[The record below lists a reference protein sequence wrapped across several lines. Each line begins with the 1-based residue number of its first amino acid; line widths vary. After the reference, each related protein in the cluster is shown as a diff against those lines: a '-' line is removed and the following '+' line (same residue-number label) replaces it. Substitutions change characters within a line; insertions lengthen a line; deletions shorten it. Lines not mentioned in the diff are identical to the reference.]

1 MKSSHSF
8 RTAAALLASL
18 LLAAPAFADADSSYE
33 APVEETPLSNTPPPD
48 TGEEVQGVYP
58 GDVIM
63 DVLVVR
69 PFAFVG
75 TAVGAIL
82 FVPAAALTSP
92 GGMSAI
98 RTALDQFVLVP
109 WEYAAERPLGE
120 F

>member
-1 MKSSHSF
+1 MPMRRCPFWK
-8 RTAAALLASL
+8 RRVTAALLGGSL
-18 LLAAPAFADADSSYE
+18 LCAPALAD
-33 APVEETPLSNTPPPD
+33 D
-48 TGEEVQGVYP
+48 TLEEVPFKDAATLEAEEAQAVYP
-58 GDVIM
+58 GDVLM

-82 FVPAAALTSP
+82 FVPAAALASP
-92 GGMSAI
+92 GGMDKI
-98 RTALDQFVLVP
+98 ETALDQFVLVP

>member
-1 MKSSHSF
+1 MLK
-8 RTAAALLASL
+8 RRTTAAALLGAWL
-18 LLAAPAFADADSSYE
+18 MCVPALADDYS
-33 APVEETPLSNTPPPD
+33 APVEETPFKDAATQ
-48 TGEEVQGVYP
+48 EAEAEAQAVYT
-58 GDVIM
+58 GDVLM

-69 PFAFVG
+69 PFAFIG

-92 GGMSAI
+92 GGMDSI
-98 RTALDQFVLVP
+98 QTALDQFVLVP